1 MFAEVD
7 AKHRRNVRCMNIF
20 YRCFGVER
28 AWKLDGFA
36 TASPAVRWHIGV
48 PELVVNTTDYTV
60 ESCMFLTGVGVHNG
74 LVLKIR
80 HKSFADLTLKSKNKE
95 FKFASTI
102 LTEDTPTILAPP
114 PVLSFTRSKNIVKTA
129 VDGSDSEVIE
139 CFGCKSWDIT
149 ISGILVDLDEHS
161 YPSDR
166 VQRLRE
172 LFEINDILEVID
184 CKIMDDL
191 NIQSLYLNSIDELK
205 FVDGYNDTMSYK
217 LKAYSIKP
225 LEFFIL

>member
-1 MFAEVD
+1 MLTIDLSNRIYAAFGYLPSGMPHQSVIKQNIMEADVAAVASGKMQGELNKAI
-7 AKHRRNVRCMNIF
+7 AKKNISRFSVVR
-20 YRCFGVER
+20 
-28 AWKLDGFA
+28 KD
-36 TASPAVRWHIGV
+36 
-48 PELVVNTTDYTV
+48 
-60 ESCMFLTGVGVHNG
+60 
-74 LVLKIR
+74 
-80 HKSFADLTLKSKNKE
+80 KSFADLTLKSKDKE

-139 CFGCKSWDIT
+139 CFGTKSWDIT

-166 VQRLRE
+166 VQQIRE

-191 NIQSLYLNSIDELK
+191 NIQSLYLEQLEGLK
-205 FVDGYNDTMSYK
+205 FVEGYNDTMSYT
-217 LKAYSIKP
+217 LKAKSIKP
-225 LEFFIL
+225 LEFFII

>member
-1 MFAEVD
+1 M
-7 AKHRRNVRCMNIF
+7 
-20 YRCFGVER
+20 
-28 AWKLDGFA
+28 
-36 TASPAVRWHIGV
+36 
-48 PELVVNTTDYTV
+48 
-60 ESCMFLTGVGVHNG
+60 
-74 LVLKIR
+74 
-80 HKSFADLTLKSKNKE
+80 
-95 FKFASTI
+95 
-102 LTEDTPTILAPP
+102 
-114 PVLSFTRSKNIVKTA
+114 
-129 VDGSDSEVIE
+129 
-139 CFGCKSWDIT
+139 
-149 ISGILVDLDEHS
+149 DLDEHS